1 MASPALTTPPGELMY
16 RLMSLRGS
24 SADSSSSWAHSRLAI
39 RSSTSAPSTMMRCWS
54 SRAFSCSSSGP
65 ASGGS
70 AVADGMVF
78 PPSEEWSWAGPDFDV
93 ELTVAGLPAQ
103 DQENLP
109 SAEDDPAWSAD
120 AASQR
125 AWQADLMPESPP
137 SAKATLTSLPYR
149 LAARRI
155 ILPWILQD
163 VEPSGEGLEIG
174 AGLGGLTAQLLTLYP
189 QFRMVATDTDVE
201 RVGMAEQVL
210 SGFGQRASVQRADA
224 TALPF
229 PDGRFD
235 LVVSAAMLHHVIEW
249 DKALAEA
256 VRVLRPGGKLVG
268 YDMLNTAPAR
278 LMRVGER
285 QGTTLLHPGQL
296 KTALDHLGLT
306 ALQTRSALGGTVMR
320 VAARKPAALE

>member
-1 MASPALTTPPGELMY
+1 
-16 RLMSLRGS
+16 
-24 SADSSSSWAHSRLAI
+24 
-39 RSSTSAPSTMMRCWS
+39 
-54 SRAFSCSSSGP
+54 
-65 ASGGS
+65 
-70 AVADGMVF
+70 
-78 PPSEEWSWAGPDFDV
+78 
-93 ELTVAGLPAQ
+93 
-103 DQENLP
+103 
-109 SAEDDPAWSAD
+109 
-120 AASQR
+120 
-125 AWQADLMPESPP
+125 MPEMPP

-189 QFRMVATDTDVE
+189 HFRMVATDTDVE

-210 SGFGQRASVQRADA
+210 SGFGPRASVQRADA
-224 TALPF
+224 AALPF

-306 ALQTRSALGGTVMR
+306 ALQTRSALAGTVMR
-320 VAARKPAALE
+320 FSARKPAALN

>member
-1 MASPALTTPPGELMY
+1 
-16 RLMSLRGS
+16 
-24 SADSSSSWAHSRLAI
+24 
-39 RSSTSAPSTMMRCWS
+39 
-54 SRAFSCSSSGP
+54 
-65 ASGGS
+65 
-70 AVADGMVF
+70 
-78 PPSEEWSWAGPDFDV
+78 
-93 ELTVAGLPAQ
+93 
-103 DQENLP
+103 
-109 SAEDDPAWSAD
+109 
-120 AASQR
+120 
-125 AWQADLMPESPP
+125 MPEMPP

-149 LAARRI
+149 VAARRI

-296 KTALDHLGLT
+296 KTTLDHLGLT
-306 ALQTRSALGGTVMR
+306 ALQTRSALAGTVMR
-320 VAARKPAALE
+320 FSARKPAALN

>member
-1 MASPALTTPPGELMY
+1 
-16 RLMSLRGS
+16 
-24 SADSSSSWAHSRLAI
+24 
-39 RSSTSAPSTMMRCWS
+39 
-54 SRAFSCSSSGP
+54 
-65 ASGGS
+65 
-70 AVADGMVF
+70 
-78 PPSEEWSWAGPDFDV
+78 
-93 ELTVAGLPAQ
+93 
-103 DQENLP
+103 
-109 SAEDDPAWSAD
+109 
-120 AASQR
+120 
-125 AWQADLMPESPP
+125 MPEMPP

-210 SGFGQRASVQRADA
+210 SGFGPRASVQRADA
-224 TALPF
+224 TVLPF

-296 KTALDHLGLT
+296 RTALDHLGLT
-306 ALQTRSALGGTVMR
+306 ALQTRSALAGTVMR
-320 VAARKPAALE
+320 FSARKPAALRA

>member
-1 MASPALTTPPGELMY
+1 
-16 RLMSLRGS
+16 
-24 SADSSSSWAHSRLAI
+24 
-39 RSSTSAPSTMMRCWS
+39 
-54 SRAFSCSSSGP
+54 
-65 ASGGS
+65 
-70 AVADGMVF
+70 
-78 PPSEEWSWAGPDFDV
+78 
-93 ELTVAGLPAQ
+93 
-103 DQENLP
+103 
-109 SAEDDPAWSAD
+109 
-120 AASQR
+120 
-125 AWQADLMPESPP
+125 MPEMPP
-137 SAKATLTSLPYR
+137 SAKATLTNLPYR

-201 RVGMAEQVL
+201 RVAMAEQVL

-296 KTALDHLGLT
+296 RTALDHSGLT
-306 ALQTRSALGGTVMR
+306 GLQTRSALAGTVMR
-320 VAARKPAALE
+320 FSARKPAALN

>member
-1 MASPALTTPPGELMY
+1 
-16 RLMSLRGS
+16 
-24 SADSSSSWAHSRLAI
+24 
-39 RSSTSAPSTMMRCWS
+39 
-54 SRAFSCSSSGP
+54 
-65 ASGGS
+65 
-70 AVADGMVF
+70 
-78 PPSEEWSWAGPDFDV
+78 
-93 ELTVAGLPAQ
+93 
-103 DQENLP
+103 
-109 SAEDDPAWSAD
+109 
-120 AASQR
+120 
-125 AWQADLMPESPP
+125 MPEMPP

-189 QFRMVATDTDVE
+189 QFRMVATDPHVE
-201 RVGMAEQVL
+201 
-210 SGFGQRASVQRADA
+210 RASVQGADA

-306 ALQTRSALGGTVMR
+306 ALQTRSALAGTVMR
-320 VAARKPAALE
+320 FSARKPAALN